1 MAPRLNFDREENQ
14 VLFSGSSAVK
24 LIILNRPLKLNSLNH
39 EMELPSAYANQITN
53 NLSNIGQIY
62 NREDSSTDVLGSRVK
77 MIDKGDIPKWK
88 PSIIEL
94 VSEEMVDQ
102 YFGNVNDE
110 EWECLR
116 FPDRSNSQIQS
127 RL

>member
-1 MAPRLNFDREENQ
+1 MDFGVLWFGNQ
-14 VLFSGSSAVK
+14 WEPSK
-24 LIILNRPLKLNSLNH
+24 L
-39 EMELPSAYANQITN
+39 
-53 NLSNIGQIY
+53 
-62 NREDSSTDVLGSRVK
+62 
-77 MIDKGDIPKWK
+77 
-88 PSIIEL
+88 EL

-116 FPDRSNSQIQS
+116 FPGRSNSQIES